1 MLFKKHFSSV
11 GQDMELLK
19 YFFLSDLFFEIFN
32 NNSIIFF
39 TSDIE
44 TEVCLSCQLQFKAQQ
59 NDQSGFVIFADTKN
73 ASMIFYDCKI
83 SLIFF
88 YFYVGVWISFWQ
100 RCILEE
106 NGFEFETDLVMSSF
120 ELGNLCWI
128 IKILVNDLNFI

>member
-19 YFFLSDLFFEIFN
+19 LFLFLIYSSGFLITIQLFFL
-32 NNSIIFF
+32 
-39 TSDIE
+39 TSDMMYKN
-44 TEVCLSCQLQFKAQQ
+44 EVCLSCQLQFKAQQ

-88 YFYVGVWISFWQ
+88 YVGVWISFDS
-100 RCILEE
+100 
-106 NGFEFETDLVMSSF
+106 GVS
-120 ELGNLCWI
+120 
-128 IKILVNDLNFI
+128 